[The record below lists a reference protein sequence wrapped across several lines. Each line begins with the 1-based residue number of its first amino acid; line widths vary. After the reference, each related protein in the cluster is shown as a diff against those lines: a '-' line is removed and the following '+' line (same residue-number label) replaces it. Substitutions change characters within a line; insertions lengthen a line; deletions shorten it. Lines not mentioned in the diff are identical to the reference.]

1 MTGSRNFI
9 VGAVAAMLV
18 VSGCGAASNEDGGD
32 TTADSATTTTVGA
45 LEPVATVPTTTVPD
59 RADREPANPPEQV
72 PPGSGGATVTGEV
85 PQAYL
90 AAVIQDAAA
99 RAGVDPADVTV
110 ITGQEMIW
118 PDGSL
123 GCAEPGGIYT
133 QALVPGYWVIVEAGG
148 AAYDYRLSDKG
159 NFRLCESPF
168 GGPGTT
174 VPSS

>member
-1 MTGSRNFI
+1 MCFCDALGDALQVVMDLCPR
-9 VGAVAAMLV
+9 VLADGA
-18 VSGCGAASNEDGGD
+18 
-32 TTADSATTTTVGA
+32 
-45 LEPVATVPTTTVPD
+45 D
-59 RADREPANPPEQV
+59 RAFDLCQRGDDV
-72 PPGSGGATVTGEV
+72 VG
-85 PQAYL
+85 
-90 AAVIQDAAA
+90 